1 MYLIVSNLSIYLPNL
16 SIYLSLSLS
25 YLFIYPVHGLERR
38 PGNHS
43 LVGEPT
49 KSWHTYIRYSESES
63 KHGKWL
69 FLNTWMWR
77 LKRHRERFFTSG
89 NPNKHGRGTSP
100 HFYFFLRVWDSLGT
114 FQPRF
119 IAGSGRVCGIEPCK
133 SQPFCSLAMFFLQP
147 MFPFLPSFKKCG
159 QAALSPELLDGYIY
173 I

>member
-1 MYLIVSNLSIYLPNL
+1 
-16 SIYLSLSLS
+16 
-25 YLFIYPVHGLERR
+25 
-38 PGNHS
+38 
-43 LVGEPT
+43 
-49 KSWHTYIRYSESES
+49 
-63 KHGKWL
+63 
-69 FLNTWMWR
+69 MWR

-89 NPNKHGRGTSP
+89 NPNKHGRGTSL

-147 MFPFLPSFKKCG
+147 MFPFLPSFKKSG

-173 I
+173 IYNYVLRIHDYACACCFGIMFIPSLRSSLLSAQSVPPGDQLARNAGGIAWSRRLTLDHSCYFSH